1 MIAVATMAKHR
12 VRAKVVCRGGH
23 EHEVCISVPREVH
36 PNLRCLPDAGPG
48 FGPGG
53 GGCVLP
59 DNLGELAQR
68 ELRDHYQESLRRG
81 WLLIAA

>member
-1 MIAVATMAKHR
+1 MIAVATTTKHR

-23 EHEVCISVPREVH
+23 EHEVCIQVHREVH
-36 PNLRCLPDAGPG
+36 PNLRCLPAAGAG
-48 FGPGG
+48 YALGG

-59 DNLGELAQR
+59 NNLEELAER
-68 ELRDHYQESLRRG
+68 ELRDHYQDSLRRG

>member
-1 MIAVATMAKHR
+1 MTKHR
-12 VRAKVVCRGGH
+12 VRAKVVCRHGH
-23 EHEVCISVPREVH
+23 EHEVCIQVPREVH
-36 PNLRCLPDAGPG
+36 PNLRCLPDASPG

-59 DNLGELAQR
+59 DNLEELAQR
-68 ELRDHYQESLRRG
+68 ELRDHYQDSLRRG

>member
-1 MIAVATMAKHR
+1 MANHR
-12 VRAKVVCRGGH
+12 VRAVVVCRGGH
-23 EHEVCISVPREVH
+23 EHEVCIQVPREVH
-36 PNLRCLPDAGPG
+36 PNLRCLPDAGAG
-48 FGPGG
+48 YALGG

-59 DNLGELAQR
+59 NNLEELAER